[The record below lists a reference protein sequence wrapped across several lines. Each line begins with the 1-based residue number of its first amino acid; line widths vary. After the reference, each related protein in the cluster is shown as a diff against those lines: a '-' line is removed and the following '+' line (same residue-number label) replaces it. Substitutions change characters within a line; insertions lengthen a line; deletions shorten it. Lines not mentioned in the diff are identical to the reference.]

1 MKIHGWKMKFLY
13 HLHLFTTW
21 FFTWSTRLF
30 VEPNFNDQTNNKLF
44 ATHVIGIT
52 CSIRD
57 SDSHTSWWLILG
69 KETTVLIEGP
79 REKMGILRKHG
90 VETLAFYPTSKT
102 NISTYDPWKLMVQV
116 GYQWNFPSLKSFV
129 PFHPQKLVVD
139 HFSVEVGGLR
149 QGILDPWP

>member
-1 MKIHGWKMKFLY
+1 MKIHGWKTNFLY
-13 HLHLFTTW
+13 HLHLFTSW

-102 NISTYDPWKLMVQV
+102 NISTYYPWRLWLLTWDDPPTTPKHEAKPPWHLRRYDWKTMT
-116 GYQWNFPSLKSFV
+116 
-129 PFHPQKLVVD
+129 
-139 HFSVEVGGLR
+139 GGSS
-149 QGILDPWP
+149 QDES